1 MEIKLKK
8 QIETLEREITLKSVD
23 LDEDIEDFNVDI
35 HDFNDQEKL
44 ITISPRCVRCNL
56 CVEEC
61 PINVI
66 SSSTWLKKAKIGEDC
81 VQCEICAQTCPVSC
95 IYVWDAE
102 SVIKEDDS
110 VEYTLKEIKVPHR
123 TLKMEDISINRNECI
138 GCGSCLKYCPTNAI
152 SLRTKEFIEEHGEA
166 CPIDGAIDS
175 EDGYV
180 YFRQRLKRM
189 IVTNGYNVYPG
200 QLENIIDSVEEVSYS
215 CVIGVPDQRR
225 MHRVKAFVVLK
236 DGCEPSDVIREKIM
250 EKLRLHIA
258 KYALPREIEFR
269 RELPKTLVGKVAF
282 RKLEEEEL

>member
-61 PINVI
+61 PIKVI
-66 SSSTWLKKAKIGEDC
+66 SSSTWLKRAKIGEDC

-110 VEYTLKEIKVPHR
+110 VEYTLKEVKVPHR
-123 TLKMEDISINRNECI
+123 NLKMEDISINREICI
-138 GCGSCLKYCPTNAI
+138 GCGACLRYCPTNAI
-152 SLRTKEFIEEHGEA
+152 SLRTKEFIEAHGEA
-166 CPIDGAIDS
+166 CPSVGAIDS
-175 EDGYV
+175 EDGHMFSYIDKD
-180 YFRQRLKRM
+180 RCCGCGSCANLCIQGAISLKRDLGPVV
-189 IVTNGYNVYPG
+189 IYSH
-200 QLENIIDSVEEVSYS
+200 IDVNQDVCVACELCEDNCPVEA
-215 CVIGVPDQRR
+215 I
-225 MHRVKAFVVLK
+225 KVV
-236 DGCEPSDVIREKIM
+236 DGEIFLNNDKCIRCKECTSRCPVGA
-250 EKLRLHIA
+250 LNLVLDD
-258 KYALPREIEFR
+258 KYF
-269 RELPKTLVGKVAF
+269 
-282 RKLEEEEL
+282 

>member
-1 MEIKLKK
+1 MKN
-8 QIETLEREITLKSVD
+8 
-23 LDEDIEDFNVDI
+23 EDIEDFNVDI

-123 TLKMEDISINRNECI
+123 TLNVLAVGLVLNTVLPMQYLLELKNSLKSMER
-138 GCGSCLKYCPTNAI
+138 
-152 SLRTKEFIEEHGEA
+152 H
-166 CPIDGAIDS
+166 
-175 EDGYV
+175 V
-180 YFRQRLKRM
+180 Q
-189 IVTNGYNVYPG
+189 
-200 QLENIIDSVEEVSYS
+200 
-215 CVIGVPDQRR
+215 
-225 MHRVKAFVVLK
+225 
-236 DGCEPSDVIREKIM
+236 
-250 EKLRLHIA
+250 
-258 KYALPREIEFR
+258 
-269 RELPKTLVGKVAF
+269 
-282 RKLEEEEL
+282 

>member
-61 PINVI
+61 PIKVI
-66 SSSTWLKKAKIGEDC
+66 SSSTWLKRAKIGEDC

-123 TLKMEDISINRNECI
+123 NLKMEDISINRNECI

-180 YFRQRLKRM
+180 YSYIDKDRCCGCGSCANLCIQGAINLKRDLGPVV
-189 IVTNGYNVYPG
+189 IYSH
-200 QLENIIDSVEEVSYS
+200 IDVNQDI
-215 CVIGVPDQRR
+215 CVACELCEDNCPVAAI
-225 MHRVKAFVVLK
+225 KVV
-236 DGCEPSDVIREKIM
+236 DGEIFLNNDKCIRCKECSS
-250 EKLRLHIA
+250 RCPVG
-258 KYALPREIEFR
+258 ALN
-269 RELPKTLVGKVAF
+269 LV
-282 RKLEEEEL
+282 LDD